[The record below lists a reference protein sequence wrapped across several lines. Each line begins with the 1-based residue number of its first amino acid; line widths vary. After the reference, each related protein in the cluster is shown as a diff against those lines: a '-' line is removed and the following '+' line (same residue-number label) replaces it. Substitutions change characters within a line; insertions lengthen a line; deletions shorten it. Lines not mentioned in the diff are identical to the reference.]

1 MRSAGRPPSVPPARN
16 PLISLTVACSQQ
28 LWPDSCGVS
37 GRQAGGLPRG
47 LRQTM
52 QCSGRNTLKT
62 TAYRPGFATAPV
74 SQKALVSPPLAPYT
88 GQRRRGRVVEGTPL
102 LRVQTGNRLEG
113 SNPFVSATCPRES
126 VLPIRLRP
134 DFSVVFGGYVGVAL
148 HWRPH
153 YSDRTR
159 SLAPD
164 IL

>member
-47 LRQTM
+47 LRQTV

-74 SQKALVSPPLAPYT
+74 GQKALVSPPLAPYT

-113 SNPFVSATCPRES
+113 SNPFVSATLPVSAQFKNAKYRRFPHNISARSNRAEPREIHFP
-126 VLPIRLRP
+126 LFR
-134 DFSVVFGGYVGVAL
+134 
-148 HWRPH
+148 
-153 YSDRTR
+153 
-159 SLAPD
+159 
-164 IL
+164 